1 MKTIDEDIRSGNL
14 KQIYLLYGTED
25 YLKRQY
31 RDKLKNALTAAGEDF
46 GMGGMLSGGDGD
58 MNFNRFEGKDINPK
72 QVIDLAETLPFFAE
86 RRVILIENSGF
97 FKNACDE
104 LAEYLA
110 QPAAST
116 YFVFVEEEVD
126 KRSKMYKAV
135 KNAGKI
141 VEFATQTEEL
151 ITRWVL
157 ARLKKEGKNI
167 TGSVMQLF
175 LSKTGSD
182 MGNIDRELE
191 KLICYTMDKSV
202 IEAADVEAIATEQ
215 TTNRIFEMV
224 NAIAEHNQRRA
235 LDLYYDLLTLK
246 EPPMRIMYLITR
258 QFQILLHLRDMAGK
272 GFDNQTMA
280 QKAGI
285 PPFAVK
291 RNLTQARGF
300 GAGQLR
306 QALEE
311 GVALE
316 EAVKTGRMNDQ
327 MAVELFIIRYSA
339 AKQKKLK
346 KHQYDGTG
354 VFHTVGLGPYVKIY
368 SLELSQRVNKL
379 C

>member
-31 RDKLKNALTAAGEDF
+31 RDKLKNALTAAGEDS

-175 LSKTGSD
+175 LGKTGSD

-291 RNLTQARGF
+291 RNLTQARG
-300 GAGQLR
+300 LR
-306 QALEE
+306 Q
-311 GVALE
+311 G
-316 EAVKTGRMNDQ
+316 
-327 MAVELFIIRYSA
+327 S
-339 AKQKKLK
+339 
-346 KHQYDGTG
+346 
-354 VFHTVGLGPYVKIY
+354 
-368 SLELSQRVNKL
+368 
-379 C
+379 

>member
-31 RDKLKNALTAAGEDF
+31 RDKLKNALTAAGEDS

-126 KRSKMYKAV
+126 KRSRMYKAV

-191 KLICYTMDKSV
+191 KLICYTMGREV
-202 IEAADVEAIATEQ
+202 ITKEDVEAVGTVHVS
-215 TTNRIFEMV
+215 NRIFEMV
-224 NAIAEHNQRRA
+224 TAIVTGNTRKAM
-235 LDLYYDLLTLK
+235 DLYEDLLTLK
-246 EPPMRIMYLITR
+246 EPPMRILFLIAK
-258 QFQILLHLRDMAGK
+258 QFNQLLQVKELAGK
-272 GFDNQTMA
+272 GAQKSEIASKVKVPPFVAGKLMA
-280 QKAGI
+280 QAKAFTKEQI
-285 PPFAVK
+285 LSYVEFCV
-291 RNLTQARGF
+291 
-300 GAGQLR
+300 
-306 QALEE
+306 ES
-311 GVALE
+311 E
-316 EAVKTGRMNDQ
+316 EAVKTGRLSDRL
-327 MAVELFIIRYSA
+327 AVELLIARKY
-339 AKQKKLK
+339 KQKRTAESDTPSETAVL
-346 KHQYDGTG
+346 
-354 VFHTVGLGPYVKIY
+354 FIY
-368 SLELSQRVNKL
+368 A
-379 C
+379 